1 MLTLSNDQLRFAFPA
16 IHPQAGCHLTCHRT
30 LRVPD
35 DDHVYPLPPGLGK
48 FALRLVDD
56 YAERLPEDWRRH
68 GGVFMPLYQSEAL
81 WLGFDAP
88 PIPQTLG
95 LRFPCAVKVAAGK
108 INAISG
114 QPWHN
119 GLSADPQ
126 DYVVTP
132 SQEWLDGFNVGQGR
146 IRQFVAMPL
155 GAGFTVEEQLTGLAA
170 HGGIQLA
177 VYPLKAHLFQQMVE
191 ESVRAW
197 AEIRSSLRRESRI
210 RYGFASNFGLSNGGL
225 LRQVIEKDPYGLDAW
240 DQERV
245 VRCFVHLL
253 NSEQYLAVTGEPY
266 PRRPFSARDYAQHGL
281 PWFHAYRDA
290 ETLDA
295 ATPLTALPGLAA
307 LTQAK
312 TGLPLADNG
321 LLGPLNVHTLGE
333 TPVRQEPF

>member
-1 MLTLSNDQLRFAFPA
+1 MLTLRNDQLRFTFPD
-16 IHPQAGCHLTCHRT
+16 IHPLAGCHLTFHRT

-35 DDHVYPLPPGLGK
+35 DGHVYPLPPGLGK

-56 YAERLPEDWRRH
+56 YAERLPETWRRH

-88 PIPQTLG
+88 LIPETLG
-95 LRFPCAVKVAAGK
+95 LCFPCAIKVAAGK

-114 QPWHN
+114 QPWHH
-119 GLSADPQ
+119 GLAADPQ

-132 SQEWLDGFNVGQGR
+132 DQEWLDGFNVGQGR

-155 GAGFTVEEQLTGLAA
+155 GAGYTVEEQLTGMAD
-170 HGGIQLA
+170 HGGLQLA
-177 VYPLKAHLFQQMVE
+177 VYPLKADRFQYLLE
-191 ESVRAW
+191 ESRRERERVM
-197 AEIRSSLRRESRI
+197 RSRRQESRI
-210 RYGFASNFGLSNGGL
+210 QYGIDFGLSNGGL

-281 PWFHAYRDA
+281 PWFHAYSDGEA
-290 ETLDA
+290 LDGV
-295 ATPLTALPGLAA
+295 TPLTDLPGLAA

-321 LLGPLNVHTLGE
+321 PLGPLNVRTLGE